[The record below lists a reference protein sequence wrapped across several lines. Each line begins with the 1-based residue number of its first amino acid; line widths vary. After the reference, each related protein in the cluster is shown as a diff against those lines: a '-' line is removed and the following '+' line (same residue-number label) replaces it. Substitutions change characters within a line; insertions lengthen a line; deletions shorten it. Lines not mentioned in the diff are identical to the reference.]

1 MEESL
6 FEWSEGADTAT
17 SAGEDLPGA
26 DMPLA
31 ARLRPRSLS
40 EYIGQEHLLGA
51 GCLVLLVTLCEAVK
65 MYRREII
72 VTEDKFVFKQG
83 VFKVTSVMLPLVEI
97 RYIDVHQN
105 LIQIALGYG
114 KIRVITDG
122 ETPFVIKGLV
132 RPEKFARKVMKQS
145 GSMRGQALRPQFSL
159 SAKTR

>member
-1 MEESL
+1 MNKSFDGTVQWL
-6 FEWSEGADTAT
+6 T
-17 SAGEDLPGA
+17 PQN
-26 DMPLA
+26 
-31 ARLRPRSLS
+31 LRWA
-40 EYIGQEHLLGA
+40 LLGA

-83 VFKVTSVMLPLVEI
+83 VFKITSVMLPLAEI